1 MPEAQRSFFTHALML
16 WHSQHS
22 PRQMPWKGEREP
34 YRIWLS
40 EVILQQTRVAQGL
53 PYYERFVAQYPTVQH
68 LANAP
73 LNEVLKCWEG
83 LGYYSRARNLWQT
96 AGFVTNELDGEFPT
110 DYEGLL
116 KLKGI
121 GPYTAA
127 AVASFAYR
135 EPRAVVDGNVQ
146 RVLARYFGIEA
157 HVDST
162 AGKNLLAKL
171 AQNLIDTKR
180 PDLYNQAIMD
190 FGATVCMPKAPLCA
204 DCPLVSR
211 CIALAKDKTGTLPV
225 KRARPARRER
235 FFHYLVFTSGSHT
248 WLRQRNGNDIWKGL
262 FEFPLLEADYAMQ
275 ADDVGRKFSA
285 LLQPVSAVS
294 KTQLLTHQKISA
306 LFFRGIGLPAD
317 TAGLL
322 QVPISELRT
331 FAFPR
336 VVDWYLRDNLLLL
349 EH

>member
-1 MPEAQRSFFTHALML
+1 MPETQRTFLTQALML
-16 WHSQHS
+16 WHRQHNH
-22 PRQMPWKGEREP
+22 RQMPWKGEGDP

-40 EVILQQTRVAQGL
+40 EVILQQTRVEQGL
-53 PYYERFVAQYPTVQH
+53 PYYERFVAKYPTVKH
-68 LANAP
+68 LASTP
-73 LNEVLKCWEG
+73 LDEVLKCWEG

-96 AGFVTNELDGEFPT
+96 AGVVANQLDGIFPT

-127 AVASFAYR
+127 AVSSFAYR

-157 HVDST
+157 PVDSA

-171 AQNLIDTKR
+171 AQDLIDSRR

-204 DCPLVSR
+204 DCPLASR

-225 KRARPARRER
+225 KGAKPARRER
-235 FFHYLVFTSGSHT
+235 FFHYLVITNGSHT

-285 LLQPVSAVS
+285 RLQLVSAVS

-306 LFFRGIGLPAD
+306 LFFRGTGLPAD
-317 TAGLL
+317 TAGLIR
-322 QVPISELRT
+322 VPISELRT

-336 VVDWYLRDNLLLL
+336 VVGWYLRDNLLL
-349 EH
+349 

>member
-1 MPEAQRSFFTHALML
+1 MSEAPHSYFTQSLL
-16 WHSQHS
+16 QWHRQHNK
-22 PRQMPWKGEREP
+22 RQMPWKGERDP

-53 PYYERFVAQYPTVQH
+53 PYYERFVARFPTVHH
-68 LANAP
+68 LANAQ
-73 LNEVLKCWEG
+73 LDEVLKCWEG

-96 AGFVTNELDGEFPT
+96 AGIVANELGGAFPT
-110 DYEGLL
+110 DYVGLL

-127 AVASFAYR
+127 AVASFAFR

-146 RVLARYFGIEA
+146 RVLARYFGVDTP
-157 HVDST
+157 VDST
-162 AGKNLLAKL
+162 QGKKQLANL
-171 AQNLIDTKR
+171 AQELIETKR

-190 FGATVCMPKAPLCA
+190 FGATVCLPRGPLCKL
-204 DCPLVSR
+204 CPLSSH
-211 CIALAKDKTGTLPV
+211 CTALAEGKTGILPV
-225 KRARPARRER
+225 KGARPARRER
-235 FFHYLVFTSGSHT
+235 YFHYLVYTNGSHT
-248 WLRQRNGNDIWKGL
+248 YLRQRTGNDIWKGL
-262 FEFPLLEADYAMQ
+262 YEFPLVEADQ
-275 ADDVGRKFSA
+275 ELKADAVGKKFDTY
-285 LLQPVSAVS
+285 LQPESAIS

-306 LFFRGIGLPAD
+306 FFFRGEELPSD

-322 QVPISELRT
+322 KVPISELRT

-336 VVDWYLRDNLLLL
+336 VVDWYLSDNLLLL